1 MANLIAAAA
10 FFVLIHLLVSGTR
23 VRDALTGRIGQGPY
37 MGLFSLA
44 SVAGLAWLIMAFG
57 AARAE
62 AGSAAYWDVT
72 PLTRHLQ
79 LTLQLIALLLVVP
92 GLTTPN
98 PTSVRQEGALDRP
111 DVVRGMLRI
120 SRHPFLWGVAIWAAG
135 HLLVNGD
142 RASLVLFGAMLVLAL
157 FGTASIDAKR
167 KRALGEKW
175 DAFAAQTSN
184 VPFAAIFSGRQ
195 SLKVGEIGWWRIA
208 LAVAIY
214 AALLF
219 GHPYL
224 FDVTALPPGY

>member
-1 MANLIAAAA
+1 MANLIAAAT
-10 FFVLIHLLVSGTR
+10 FFVLIHLLISGTR

-44 SVAGLAWLIMAFG
+44 SLAGLAWLIYAFG
-57 AARAE
+57 SARA
-62 AGSAAYWDVT
+62 AADNTAYWEIT
-72 PLTRHLQ
+72 PLTRHIQLGLQ
-79 LTLQLIALLLVVP
+79 LLALLLVVP

-120 SRHPFLWGVAIWAAG
+120 TRHPFLWGVAIWAFG

-142 RASLVLFGAMLVLAL
+142 RASLVLFGSLFVLAL
-157 FGTASIDAKR
+157 SGTASIDAKR
-167 KRALGEKW
+167 RRALGAKW

-184 VPFAAIFSGRQ
+184 LPFGAILTGRQ
-195 SLKVGEIGWWRIA
+195 SLKPGEIGWWRIA
-208 LAVAIY
+208 LALAIY
-214 AALLF
+214 GALLF

-224 FDVTALPPGY
+224 FGVRALP